1 MYNGIG
7 LATARGS
14 GTNGYVQRNW
24 AAIKKVKDQT
34 SFKTDEELAKIDS
47 AANRQP
53 NQELLDHD
61 RKRKVELKCIEL
73 EQSLEDQG
81 FSQDEIIKKIN
92 NFRVTLLGKQKT
104 ATEYD
109 ECGRPIV
116 RDSHQFADEQLKKNA
131 RLREAFGI
139 SEFFIEGSSLDPERK
154 IKEAALAQLKSL
166 QVDQALVQTQMN
178 EDTST
183 NKDSSIANELQSKSP
198 KHKKRK
204 KKKSKSHKSDKE
216 KGSDKKKSKKH
227 KKKHSSSSEDSPR
240 TDEVK
245 VNKNLSQVKSKYD
258 DDKSNKITTET
269 KKKYES
275 ENNHKKHKR
284 DNDKTFK
291 NDTKEIEYKYKSDR
305 EDYRKRDSKSENSKN
320 LKKDKITEEPNK
332 PKSKDFVY
340 DSKKQD
346 NSPRHRTPIKE
357 RDRDRERDYDK
368 YSYRQQTNR
377 DDSKSNK
384 EKYDKKSDK
393 ADSKYNSRKR
403 NSRSPIKELRK
414 KPFQPEKLTCIPA
427 DSDSDKSCYT
437 PPPKDL
443 NAKLSESKI
452 NEEKNLKST
461 KYTFSLRE
469 NSEDRLVVT
478 KSNGRTDDLI
488 SGSQNSE
495 NQHKISESRK
505 TNDRIDQVF
514 LDSSTSEEG
523 GLEEDIDLN
532 IIKEITTEKIKKV
545 FELHEKQEQALLH
558 LKKKLMEKKRKVR
571 TSSSSSDS
579 SDEEPVKKKTV
590 KRRRVKDS
598 SSSNSDVN
606 TRKKSKR
613 SRSSSSSSSASDTSV
628 EHHKSL
634 KRSKDK
640 YSKKK
645 SRSSRRR
652 TKDSTSRSRSL
663 SMSVSSNDRL
673 RKKRVSS
680 SEESSPRR
688 KHKTSKRKRST
699 RRQRSSDSSC
709 STRSSPSYKS
719 MRRYSSSRSRSTS
732 SSSSSRY
739 SRSSSSSQDSSSSGS
754 SRSSKSR
761 SASIPRRRGSPS
773 FLDRRRITSARKR
786 PIPYTRL
793 TPFSTNSDTD
803 SVISVHDSPIA
814 ESH

>member
-1 MYNGIG
+1 MSYPNNVEQQCFKRVWKKTLRSVYKNPTNAMIMAETKSVQQVNVNLKKKKSRRRRKKKNKQNICDCCMDRTRTMNGSIST
-7 LATARGS
+7 LNSKGS
-14 GTNGYVQRNW
+14 LFLHHVPWGCLNTVCVNGMQFAN
-24 AAIKKVKDQT
+24 INSLK
-34 SFKTDEELAKIDS
+34 SFLS
-47 AANRQP
+47 
-53 NQELLDHD
+53 
-61 RKRKVELKCIEL
+61 
-73 EQSLEDQG
+73 
-81 FSQDEIIKKIN
+81 
-92 NFRVTLLGKQKT
+92 
-104 ATEYD
+104 
-109 ECGRPIV
+109 V

-131 RLREAFGI
+131 RLRDAFGI

-154 IKEAALAQLKSL
+154 IKEAALAQLKAL
-166 QVDQALVQTQMN
+166 QVDQALAQTQMN

-216 KGSDKKKSKKH
+216 KGSEKKKSKKH
-227 KKKHSSSSEDSPR
+227 KKKHYSSSEDSSR
-240 TDEVK
+240 IDEVK
-245 VNKNLSQVKSKYD
+245 ANKNLSLVKSKYG
-258 DDKSNKITTET
+258 DDKSNKIITET
-269 KKKYES
+269 KKKYDS
-275 ENNHKKHKR
+275 DNNHKKHKR

-305 EDYRKRDSKSENSKN
+305 DDYRKKDSKPENFKN
-320 LKKDKITEEPNK
+320 LKKDKVTEEPDK
-332 PKSKDFVY
+332 TKSIDIFS
-340 DSKKQD
+340 DSKKHE

-368 YSYRQQTNR
+368 YR

-384 EKYDKKSDK
+384 EKSDR

-403 NSRSPIKELRK
+403 NSRSPVKELKK
-414 KPFQPEKLTCIPA
+414 KPIQPSKLTCIPV

-437 PPPKDL
+437 PPPKGL
-443 NAKLSESKI
+443 SAKLSQSNI
-452 NEEKNLKST
+452 NEEKNSKST

-469 NSEDRLVVT
+469 DSEDSLVVA
-478 KSNGRTDDLI
+478 KSNGRTDDLK
-488 SGSQNSE
+488 STLQNSE
-495 NQHKISESRK
+495 NQHKKPEFRK
-505 TNDRIDQVF
+505 TNDHIDQGIF
-514 LDSSTSEEG
+514 DSTTSEEG
-523 GLEEDIDLN
+523 GLDEDIDLN

-558 LKKKLMEKKRKVR
+558 LKKKLMEKKRKIR
-571 TSSSSSDS
+571 TSSSSSQS
-579 SDEEPVKKKTV
+579 SDEEPVKKKSV

-628 EHHKSL
+628 DHHKSL

-645 SRSSRRR
+645 SPPLRRR
-652 TKDSTSRSRSL
+652 TKDSTSRSRSV
-663 SMSVSSNDRL
+663 SVSSNERL

-688 KHKTSKRKRST
+688 KHKSSKRKRSS
-699 RRQRSSDSSC
+699 RRQRSSVSS
-709 STRSSPSYKS
+709 SSSRSSPSYKNK
-719 MRRYSSSRSRSTS
+719 RRYSSSRSRSTS
-732 SSSSSRY
+732 SSSSSHY
-739 SRSSSSSQDSSSSGS
+739 SRSSSSSRDSSSSGS

-773 FLDRRRITSARKR
+773 FLDRRRITRLEHSARKR

>member
-61 RKRKVELKCIEL
+61 RKRKIELKCIEL

-81 FSQDEIIKKIN
+81 LSQDEIVKKIN
-92 NFRVTLLGKQKT
+92 IFRQTLLGKQKST
-104 ATEYD
+104 TEYD
-109 ECGRPIV
+109 ECGRPVLFFERNNYKFSV
-116 RDSHQFADEQLKKNA
+116 RDSHQLADEQLKKNA
-131 RLREAFGI
+131 RLRDAFGI

-154 IKEAALAQLKSL
+154 IKEAALAQLKAL
-166 QVDQALVQTQMN
+166 QVDQALAQTQMN

-216 KGSDKKKSKKH
+216 KGSEKKKSKKH
-227 KKKHSSSSEDSPR
+227 RRNHNSSSEDSPR
-240 TDEVK
+240 TDESK
-245 VNKNLSQVKSKYD
+245 ANKNLSQVKSKYD
-258 DDKSNKITTET
+258 DDK
-269 KKKYES
+269 YED
-275 ENNHKKHKR
+275 NHKKHKK
-284 DNDKTFK
+284 DNDKTLK
-291 NDTKEIEYKYKSDR
+291 NDTKEIEFKYKSDQ
-305 EDYRKRDSKSENSKN
+305 EDYRKKDSEPENSKS
-320 LKKDKITEEPNK
+320 LKKGKITEEFNK
-332 PKSKDFVY
+332 LKCKDIFY
-340 DSKKQD
+340 DSKKQE
-346 NSPRHRTPIKE
+346 NSPRHKTLIKE

-368 YSYRQQTNR
+368 YSQKQHTNR
-377 DDSKSNK
+377 DDSKSSK
-384 EKYDKKSDK
+384 EKYHKT
-393 ADSKYNSRKR
+393 DSKYNSRKR
-403 NSRSPIKELRK
+403 NSRSPIKELK
-414 KPFQPEKLTCIPA
+414 KKSFKPDKLTCIPV
-427 DSDSDKSCYT
+427 DSDSDESCYT
-437 PPPKDL
+437 PPPKGV
-443 NAKLSESKI
+443 NAKLSQSKTD
-452 NEEKNLKST
+452 EEKNLKST

-469 NSEDRLVVT
+469 NSEDRSVVN
-478 KSNGRTDDLI
+478 KSNGCTDDLK
-488 SGSQNSE
+488 SALKNSE
-495 NQHKISESRK
+495 NQHNKSESHK
-505 TNDRIDQVF
+505 KNNRIDQIF
-514 LDSSTSEEG
+514 LDSTTSEEG
-523 GLEEDIDLN
+523 GLEDDIDLN

-558 LKKKLMEKKRKVR
+558 LKQKLMEKKRKVR
-571 TSSSSSDS
+571 TSSSSSES
-579 SDEEPVKKKTV
+579 SDEPVKKKSV

-598 SSSNSDVN
+598 SSSNSDEN

-628 EHHKSL
+628 DHHKSL

-640 YSKKK
+640 KYSKKK
-645 SRSSRRR
+645 SSLSRRR
-652 TKDSTSRSRSL
+652 TKDSTSRSRSR
-663 SMSVSSNDRL
+663 SVSVSSNERL
-673 RKKRVSS
+673 RKKPVSS
-680 SEESSPRR
+680 SEDSSPRR
-688 KHKTSKRKRST
+688 KHKSSKRKRSSW
-699 RRQRSSDSSC
+699 RQRSSSDSSI
-709 STRSSPSYKS
+709 SSRSSPSYSSYNNK
-719 MRRYSSSRSRSTS
+719 RCYSLSRSRSTCS
-732 SSSSSRY
+732 SSSSHY
-739 SRSSSSSQDSSSSGS
+739 SRSSSSSRDSSSSGS